1 MKAVRHLSDVDTV
14 VSATRGGSN
23 AVTTVVELVH
33 ARGDSFESFYAT
45 NRNTI
50 ARALSLT
57 LRNPELAA
65 EATDEAMSRAFA
77 RWSTVQTYENPAGW
91 VYRVGLNW
99 AHGVVRRRLRPRRV
113 LHESDITLGAT
124 PRDPDLHRAL
134 AALDVDRRAVIV
146 CRYLLGL
153 SEGEIAETLNIRP
166 GTVKSR
172 LSRGLEQLERALRQH
187 PERRDPTPSQER
199 S

>member
-1 MKAVRHLSDVDTV
+1 
-14 VSATRGGSN
+14 
-23 AVTTVVELVH
+23 VTTVVEVVH
-33 ARGDSFESFYAT
+33 ARGDAFESFYAT
-45 NRNTI
+45 HRGTV
-50 ARALSLT
+50 ARALSVT

-65 EATDEAMSRAFA
+65 EATDEAMSRAYA

-99 AHGVVRRRLRPRRV
+99 AHGVVRRRMRPRRV
-113 LHESDITLGAT
+113 LHESDITQGAT

-134 AALDVDRRAVIV
+134 ASLDVERRAVVV

-153 SEGEIAETLNIRP
+153 SESEIAEVLNIRP

-172 LSRGLEQLERALRQH
+172 LSRGLEQLERALR
-187 PERRDPTPSQER
+187 ERPDPPRHDTTPSQER